1 MTVFVLQSATGLKAE
16 DATTEEREIGVVDVD
31 VDDGDGEVPD
41 MCAELLVTD
50 ETCKI

>member
-31 VDDGDGEVPD
+31 DGDGEVPD